1 MHWQQP
7 SQMRPAV
14 PRTRQGTH
22 REKIEESVARASTW
36 LFAVVGIFMA
46 ACDGNGESPT
56 GPTIHEP
63 PRVVAVTVQPVT
75 ARMAVGETRQFSA
88 TATFSDGS
96 TQSSGITWT
105 SGDESV
111 ARVSA
116 SGLVTGVSDGSANVQ
131 ATASGLSGSA
141 SVTVETPPFSGAW
154 AMITAGGLGAAHTCA
169 LDTNGRAFCWGT
181 GGVGQLGD
189 GVKDAFHRSLL
200 PAPVAG
206 GRQYTSISAGAKHTC
221 ALTPAGE
228 AYCWGGLPGDIAEV
242 PTRVPDPS
250 SGSVTWSSI
259 QAGLFYTC
267 GITTTEHLYCWG
279 QNNVSQLGID
289 PAQARID
296 VPTRVSQWFGY
307 PSGSALQGPFPLE
320 RVKSVAVS
328 KDNDPHTCAT
338 FDDGGTRRL
347 ACWGGNDRAQTA
359 IGGPSASV
367 DYPAHTTWDVEAVS
381 VGLGTTCVIGD
392 ASDRFCLGWA
402 TGGRL
407 GIGDVPLDVFFL
419 PTWQGLNDGIQW
431 ESIEI
436 GMFHACGLS
445 TAGQAYCWGEGSDGE
460 IGDGVSRPGKFVKV
474 PAPVANP
481 APFAGLSVGRKH
493 TCAVTGDGRA
503 YCWGHNSSGELGT
516 ADTSDALAPR
526 LVKNPGL

>member
-1 MHWQQP
+1 MSERSRLEAACPGHL
-7 SQMRPAV
+7 A
-14 PRTRQGTH
+14 GTSCGLSY
-22 REKIEESVARASTW
+22 SVARRAIRLAIYSLTGI
-36 LFAVVGIFMA
+36 AVA
-46 ACDGNGESPT
+46 ACVDCEGPT

-63 PRVVAVTVQPVT
+63 PRVVSVAVQPATVQMV
-75 ARMAVGETRQFSA
+75 VGETRQLSA
-88 TATFSDGS
+88 TTTLSDGS

-189 GVKDAFHRSLL
+189 GVQNAFHRSLL
-200 PAPVAG
+200 AAPVAG

-228 AYCWGGLPGDIAEV
+228 AYCWGWLPRQIVEV
-242 PTRVPDPS
+242 PTRVPDPQ
-250 SGSVTWSSI
+250 SGPVTWTSI
-259 QAGLFYTC
+259 QAGLYYTC

-296 VPTRVSQWFGY
+296 VPTRVSQWFDY
-307 PSGSALQGPFPLE
+307 PSGSAPQGPFPLE
-320 RVKSVAVS
+320 GVKSVAVS

-338 FDDGGTRRL
+338 FDDSGTRRL

-381 VGLGTTCVIGD
+381 VGLGITCVID
-392 ASDRFCLGWA
+392 DVRTRYCLGRA

-407 GIGDVPLDVFFL
+407 GIGSTPLGVLYYPD
-419 PTWQGLNDGIQW
+419 WMGLADGIQW
-431 ESIEI
+431 TSI
-436 GMFHACGLS
+436 GVGNVHACGLS
-445 TAGQAYCWGEGSDGE
+445 ASGQTYCWGDGSDGR
-460 IGDGVSRPGKFVKV
+460 IGDGVSRPGQYVYV

-481 APFAGLSVGRKH
+481 APFAQMSVGDDH
-493 TCAVTGDGRA
+493 ACAVTGDGRA

-516 ADTSDALAPR
+516 GDRSDALAPR
-526 LVKNPGL
+526 LVKNPDS